1 MQNPGKRKERGA
13 GPVNEFLF
21 TAFLVLVFIAMLSG
35 FFIPKNARAESLDR
49 LRWEAPPALV
59 ADALMREAVD
69 GRVADARCLKARTD
83 VLVSFSVDRKGYVD
97 RVRSLVAASADDLL
111 ANSPQAGLFL
121 VRNECLQ
128 LGVF

>member
-21 TAFLVLVFIAMLSG
+21 TAFLVLLFIALVSGVFI
-35 FFIPKNARAESLDR
+35 PRNARAESLDR

-59 ADALMREAVD
+59 ADVLIRKAVD

-83 VLVSFSVDRKGYVD
+83 VLETIGVDRKGYVEG
-97 RVRSLVAASADDLL
+97 VRSPASADDLR
-111 ANSPQAGLFL
+111 ANGRTPD
-121 VRNECLQ
+121 
-128 LGVF
+128 